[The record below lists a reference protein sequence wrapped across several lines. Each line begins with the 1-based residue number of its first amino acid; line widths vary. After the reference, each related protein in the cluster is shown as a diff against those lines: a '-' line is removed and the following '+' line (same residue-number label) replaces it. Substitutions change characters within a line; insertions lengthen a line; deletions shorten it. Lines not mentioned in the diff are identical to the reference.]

1 MMIFHIVIIIISFL
15 LINFLY
21 YVFADPYLKDSS
33 LNIEIIMA
41 NLSKPTGITFLDN
54 DIVLIEKNG
63 DVKLLSSKTYI
74 ARSIFHF
81 DVEQKS
87 GRGLLAVESNDNDLF
102 FYFTDSSVDPIR
114 NRVFKYSWD
123 GNTLQN
129 PKLILDLPALPGP
142 NHDGARLVIKK
153 NTKDESS
160 ILYTVIGDLNHADL
174 NNTGLLQNNKS
185 NDRIDDTG
193 VIFRIGSVDGMAV
206 NNNPFF
212 KDKDLSKYFAYG
224 MRNSFGIAI
233 DPESGY
239 LWESENGPESYDEIN
254 IVKPGFNSGWNQVMG
269 PIERTDKNEKDL
281 VMIPGSHYR
290 DPVLSWKSS
299 VGLTDI
305 EFLNSSKLGSRYYN
319 NLFVGDY
326 NNGNLYLIT
335 VDEQREDIDI
345 NQYPDQLHDRVIDTD
360 HETSSIIFGTGFKG
374 ITDLETGPDGNM
386 YVLSFDD
393 GILYKIFKN

>member
-1 MMIFHIVIIIISFL
+1 MIFHVVMGLVSIL

-21 YVFADPYLKDSS
+21 YVFADPYLKDPSF
-33 LNIEIIMA
+33 NIEIIMR

-54 DIVLIEKNG
+54 DIVVIEKNG
-63 DVKLLSSKTYI
+63 DVKLLSPDTYKV
-74 ARSIFHF
+74 RSIFHF

-87 GRGLLAVESNDNDLF
+87 GRGLLAVESNGNDLF
-102 FYFTDSSVDPIR
+102 FYFTDSTVDPIR

-129 PKLILDLPALPGP
+129 LKLLLDLPALPGP
-142 NHDGARLVIKK
+142 NHDGAKLLINN
-153 NTKDESS
+153 NTKDGSS

-193 VIFRIGSVDGMAV
+193 IILRIGSVDGMAV
-206 NNNPFF
+206 NDNPFF

-224 MRNSFGIAI
+224 IRNSFGIAI

-269 PIERTDKNEKDL
+269 PIEKTGKNEKDL

-299 VGLTDI
+299 IGLTDI
-305 EFLNSSKLGSRYYN
+305 EFWNSSKLGSKYYN

-335 VDEQREDIDI
+335 VDQQREDIDI

-360 HETSSIIFGTGFKG
+360 HEASSIIFGTGFKG